1 MPRRYA
7 RVRAP
12 PPRWCRPRRSA
23 IAPHELSL
31 PWYRVAGPADRSD
44 APTFVLVHGVGLS
57 HRSLSRLARVLAE
70 QGTVLA
76 PDLPGHGHARGA
88 RRRPTIEELAGAVGD
103 GIAARLDGRGAGTG
117 PVVVLGH
124 SLGAEVATDVAR
136 QRPEL
141 VQGLVLV
148 GPVVDPAA
156 ATAAHQGVRL
166 LRDMPRER
174 PLTGAMVARDYLR
187 AGPVSFGLGVRS
199 MLRYGTAEGLAGLE
213 VPLLVV
219 RGAHDPVAPARWA
232 EQLRD
237 LVPDGTVVQVP
248 GAVHNLVHSHSAD
261 VGRAVLAFTRER
273 VGRRRG

>member
-1 MPRRYA
+1 MPP
-7 RVRAP
+7 VR
-12 PPRWCRPRRSA
+12 WHRPGRSA
-23 IAPHELSL
+23 IAPHELEL
-31 PWYRVAGPADRSD
+31 PWYRVAGPVDDPD
-44 APTFVLVHGVGLS
+44 APTFLLVHGVGLS
-57 HRSLSRLARVLAE
+57 HRSFSRLARLLAE
-70 QGTVLA
+70 KGTVLA
-76 PDLPGHGHARGA
+76 PDLPGHGHAPHAG
-88 RRRPTIEELAGAVGD
+88 RRTTIEELAGAVGD
-103 GIAARLDGRGAGTG
+103 GLASRLRGSGPGPGSGSG

-124 SLGAEVATDVAR
+124 SLGAEVATDLAR

-148 GPVVDPAA
+148 GPVVDPVAP
-156 ATAAHQGVRL
+156 TAVHQGLRL
-166 LRDMPRER
+166 LRDMPGER
-174 PLTGAMVARDYLR
+174 PLTGAMVTRDYLH

-232 EQLRD
+232 DQLRD
-237 LVPDGTVVQVP
+237 LVPDGTVVHVP
-248 GAVHNLVHSHSAD
+248 GAVHNSVHSHSAD